1 MTCVGKV
8 GCLAW
13 QGTRKD
19 KVDNKAQRVLWVQI
33 SESLEIYAKEY
44 RLGHRWCEATG
55 VFPAGERYEQIC
67 LSGR

>member
-13 QGTRKD
+13 HGTRKD

-33 SESLEIYAKEY
+33 SESLEIYAK
-44 RLGHRWCEATG
+44 G
-55 VFPAGERYEQIC
+55 I
-67 LSGR
+67 